1 MNSENLTKL
10 SKKKSQNNLRIIT
23 ERNFQKKKY
32 KKDGGISNQFL
43 ENILKM
49 VDKILKYFQE
59 ELLRKY
65 PQKSPKEFLKR

>member
-43 ENILKM
+43 ENILKNGRQNSQ
-49 VDKILKYFQE
+49 VF
-59 ELLRKY
+59 
-65 PQKSPKEFLKR
+65 SGGTS